1 MAIKFE
7 CPRCGGEI
15 VVKHL
20 KPGEEALCRR
30 CGAHVVVPG
39 REEIEKAGGAL
50 AVGKTAGHAFEL
62 RCDRCGAAVDAS
74 ALKPGETAPCPACGA
89 AVNFPDYTEA
99 EKRRRLGRFVPCPTC
114 GGDELNVISF
124 WGVPWF
130 LRWLIGR
137 RSKAVPVRCKKC
149 GARFDGLTGRSV
161 DDEMDFARTIRF
173 VYLAVVFLIVLFMM
187 LLAFLEMPRALAKQ
201 GASACERKAD
211 AYYER
216 KEYEE
221 ALKWYDRGLALG
233 PKRYFLYCGKAKA
246 LRELGRR
253 EEAVAA
259 LDRAVELR
267 PGGWP
272 AHYDKAEILVSLG
285 RLEEAVESYGRALK
299 FTDDEYPKT
308 RYVAYSGKILAL
320 QDLGELEE
328 ALETYE
334 EALTHFP
341 EDGYLRRG
349 KARLLIKLGR
359 YDDPAIYALRP
370 TEVIARIVNE
380 HQEGLDRIH
389 EKYLDALATME
400 GKLVVRFKVAASG
413 AVTACS
419 VDSSTLG
426 NAAMEREVC
435 RLIMTWRF
443 PRGDEEGYTIV
454 YPFAFDAAGAK

>member
-7 CPRCGGEI
+7 CPRCGAEV
-15 VVKHL
+15 VVKFL
-20 KPGEEALCRR
+20 KPGEKALCRN
-30 CGAHVVVPG
+30 CGAYVAVPG

-50 AVGKTAGHAFEL
+50 AVGKTVGHAFEL
-62 RCDRCGAAVDAS
+62 RCDRCGAAVDA
-74 ALKPGETAPCPACGA
+74 AGFKPGETAPCPACGA
-89 AVNFPDYTEA
+89 AVTFPDYAEA
-99 EKRRRLGRFVPCPTC
+99 EKRRRLSRFVPCPAC
-114 GGDELNVISF
+114 GGHELKVISF

-149 GARFDGLTGRSV
+149 GARFDGLSGRSV

-173 VYLAVVFLIVLFMM
+173 VYLAVVLLIALVTM
-187 LLAFLEMPRALAKQ
+187 LCAFLEMPRSLAKQ
-201 GASACERKAD
+201 GAAACERKGD
-211 AYYER
+211 ARYER
-216 KEYEE
+216 REYEE
-221 ALKWYDRGLALG
+221 ALEWYDRGLALG

-259 LDRAVELR
+259 LDRAVELW

-272 AHYDKAEILVSLG
+272 AHYDKAEILVGLG
-285 RLEEAVESYGRALK
+285 RLEEAVESYGQALK
-299 FTDDEYPKT
+299 FIDDEYPKT
-308 RYVAYSGKILAL
+308 RYYAYRRKTWAL
-320 QDLGELEE
+320 KELGELEE
-328 ALETYE
+328 ALETYD

-359 YDDPAIYALRP
+359 YDDPALNSLGP

-380 HQEGLDRIH
+380 HKEGLDRIY
-389 EKYLDALATME
+389 EKYLDADANME
-400 GKLVVRFKVAASG
+400 GKLVVRFTVAASG

-435 RLIMTWRF
+435 RIIKTWRF
-443 PRGDEEGYTIV
+443 PRGDEEGYNIV